1 MIIAEEHGLVLE
13 YFVLG
18 HMFITN
24 YCKGLRPSFI
34 ISVAVVKRSPEKLL
48 LQLVIY
54 C

>member
-24 YCKGLRPSFI
+24 YYKI
-34 ISVAVVKRSPEKLL
+34 Y
-48 LQLVIY
+48 LQRVL
-54 C
+54 